1 MKKRVVAL
9 YFAVIT
15 VLCMS
20 HTCARATEYQERHI
34 NRQSM
39 LNGAGA
45 EIVVKELLI

>member
-1 MKKRVVAL
+1 MKKRVAL
-9 YFAVIT
+9 CFSVIT
-15 VLCMS
+15 VLCIS
-20 HTCARATEYQERHI
+20 HTCARATEYQVRNI